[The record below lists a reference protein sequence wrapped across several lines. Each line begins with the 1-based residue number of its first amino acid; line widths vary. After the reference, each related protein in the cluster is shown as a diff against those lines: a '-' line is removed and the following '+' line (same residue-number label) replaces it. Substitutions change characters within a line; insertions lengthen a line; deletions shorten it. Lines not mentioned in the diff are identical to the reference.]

1 MLRAVSQIACRSAR
15 RLLPAL
21 AVVALLAPLSMSS
34 AQTPAPA
41 APAAKRSQYLYV
53 LKVAP
58 RLYDQK
64 AWSEADN
71 AAVGKHFARLKQGVE
86 SGQVIL
92 AGRTNEP
99 LDKTF
104 GLVIFEAENEAAAR
118 AYMEADPAVVS
129 GQMTATLHPYAVAL
143 LRK

>member
-1 MLRAVSQIACRSAR
+1 MLQFAR

-21 AVVALLAPLSMSS
+21 AVAAVLAPLSMSS

-41 APAAKRSQYLYV
+41 APAAPAAAKRGHYLYV
-53 LKVAP
+53 LRLAP

-71 AAVGKHFARLKQGVE
+71 AAVGRHFARLKQAME
-86 SGQVIL
+86 AGQVIL

-104 GLVIFEAENEAAAR
+104 GLVIFEADDEAAAR
-118 AYMEADPAVVS
+118 AFMEADPAVVS
-129 GQMTATLHPYAVAL
+129 GQMTATLHPYALAL